1 MSANVW
7 QGKGFATRSIHAGLA
22 PDPATG
28 AIVTPV
34 YLTSTFV
41 QESVGVTK
49 GYDYSRAGNPTRA
62 ALEAN
67 MAALEGGAGALAF
80 ASGMAAISTLLL
92 GFDAGAHVVVSRN
105 VYGGTF
111 RVFDRVLSR
120 QGLRFS
126 YVDARDTAAVEA
138 AFTPATKLLFLE
150 TPTNPMMEL
159 ADLERLSA
167 LARGRGVQ
175 VAVDNTFLTPY
186 FQQPLALGADVVVHS
201 ATKFLGGHSDVIGGL
216 LIFRDPEA
224 LERAHF
230 LQMSVGAIL
239 SPFDSWLLIRGIK
252 TLAVRMREHAANAT
266 AVATYLEKHPRVRR
280 VLFPGLESHPQREL
294 ALRQTKGPGGLLTFE
309 LDGDQAAARRFVEST
324 RVFSLAESLGAV
336 ESLASIPALM
346 THASVPREKREALG
360 IRDNLVRLS
369 VGLEDPADLIEDLE
383 QAFRAV

>member
-1 MSANVW
+1 VTASLW

-41 QESVGVTK
+41 QDSVGVTK
-49 GYDYSRAGNPTRA
+49 GYDYSRGGNPTRA
-62 ALEAN
+62 ALETN
-67 MAALEGGAGALAF
+67 VAALEGGAGALAF

-92 GFDAGAHVVVSRN
+92 GFDSGTHVVVSRN

-111 RVFDRVLSR
+111 RLFERVLSR
-120 QGLRFS
+120 QGFNFT
-126 YVDARDTAAVEA
+126 YVDARDAAAVEA

-159 ADLERLSA
+159 ADLARLSQ
-167 LARGRGVQ
+167 LAHSRGVE
-175 VAVDNTFLTPY
+175 VAVDNTFLTPF

-216 LIFRDPEA
+216 LIFRDRESA
-224 LERAHF
+224 ERVHF

-252 TLAVRMREHAANAT
+252 TLAIRMREHASNAT
-266 AVATYLEKHPRVRR
+266 AVARFLEKHPRVRR
-280 VLFPGLESHPQREL
+280 VLYPGLESHPQHEL
-294 ALRQTKGPGGLLTFE
+294 ALRQTSGPGGLLTFE
-309 LDGDQAAARRFVEST
+309 LDGTQADARRFVEST
-324 RVFSLAESLGAV
+324 QVFSLAESLGAV
-336 ESLASIPALM
+336 ESLVSIPALM
-346 THASVPREKREALG
+346 THASVPKEKREALG
-360 IRDNLVRLS
+360 ITDNMIRLS
-369 VGLEDPADLIEDLE
+369 VGLEDQADLLSDLE
-383 QAFRAV
+383 QAFRAL